1 MIRTYAADRPF
12 RVRFVPTSIGVA
24 DGQRAAEI
32 RISDFTSLDEA
43 MASKD
48 RPPQGYTAD
57 RITRQAD
64 HVVVWPSRAV
74 SAGDAVWI
82 DEDPDGGFVIKGVA
96 VAFFGMNDQM
106 DRLWHVRLDG
116 AETLVVAPEKLLR
129 PRD

>member
-1 MIRTYAADRPF
+1 MIRTYIPEYPF

-24 DGQRAAEI
+24 EGQRAAEI

-43 MASKD
+43 MASTD

-57 RITRQAD
+57 RITRGAD
-64 HVVVWPSRAV
+64 HVVVWPSRAL

-82 DEDPDGGFVIKGVA
+82 DENPDGRFVIKGLA
-96 VAFFGMNDQM
+96 IAFFGMNDRM
-106 DRLWHVRLDG
+106 DRLWHVRPDG
-116 AETLVVAPEKLLR
+116 AETLVVVPEKLLR